1 MSLTTAEVGRVL
13 GVPEGTVRQWAHR
26 GKLSPIRRGTRPLLF
41 DEATVEAFQAQ
52 RWRAEQR
59 AAASWIR
66 HAVAELERLVACD
79 QGRLSRCGHAQP
91 SRGPVEG
98 AHVTT

>member
-13 GVPEGTVRQWAHR
+13 DVPEATVRQWAHR
-26 GKLSPIRRGTRPLLF
+26 GKLPPIRRGTRPLLF

-59 AAASWIR
+59 AASRWIR
-66 HAVAELERLVACD
+66 PVVAEYERLVAA
-79 QGRLSRCGHAQP
+79 QVSAVSRSAQESCP
-91 SRGPVEG
+91 
-98 AHVTT
+98 